1 MTQRG
6 KEILS
11 QKKQARVRAR
21 MRLARKGLKLR
32 VGHEAWQS
40 AGARAVARTKSTR
53 DSLRRHRNNRVVEC
67 LDVTTE
73 KVEENH
79 RETEMTL
86 WNGRYYS
93 GPTAGEKFETFDDSG
108 NLCS

>member
-1 MTQRG
+1 M
-6 KEILS
+6 
-11 QKKQARVRAR
+11 R
-21 MRLARKGLKLR
+21 MRLAKVQKLR

-40 AGARAVARTKSTR
+40 AAARTKSTR
-53 DSLRRHRNNRVVEC
+53 DSLRRHRNNRAVEC